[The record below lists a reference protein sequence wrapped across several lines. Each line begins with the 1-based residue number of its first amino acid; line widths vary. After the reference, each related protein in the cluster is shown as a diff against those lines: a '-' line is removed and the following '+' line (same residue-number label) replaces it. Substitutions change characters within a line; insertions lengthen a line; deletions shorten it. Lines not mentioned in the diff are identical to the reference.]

1 MQQERDLRENLKL
14 ATGALNLLCSLCINV
29 QYMSYVPSMHRRF
42 FFFYLCVVTTYNHF
56 DYILFMVSFFDDY
69 CKSPFTSPF
78 LLFFFFFF
86 ARSLF
91 CKSNRSNNVNNNF
104 ENTCL
109 A

>member
-42 FFFYLCVVTTYNHF
+42 FFYICVVTTYNHF

-78 LLFFFFFF
+78 LLFFFSFLLGVCFVK
-86 ARSLF
+86 ATE
-91 CKSNRSNNVNNNF
+91 V
-104 ENTCL
+104 TT
-109 A
+109 